1 MIAKVATDIVTL
13 RMSIGAVLP
22 IEDHRPL
29 PVATDTDRQR
39 LEEMFA
45 AHHQAVW
52 RTLRRRGLLP
62 EAAADGTQQCFLIAA
77 ERLADIRA
85 GSERAF
91 LLGTALRLA
100 ATALRSS
107 RRWQLEDDMDLR
119 PTTDERADDIA
130 DRRRAVDLMD
140 RVLAR
145 LAPDLLEVFV
155 LFEIE
160 GVSTP
165 EIAKMIEVPIGTVA
179 SRLRRAREAFRAVV
193 ARLERTLRR
202 EGGR

>member
-1 MIAKVATDIVTL
+1 
-13 RMSIGAVLP
+13 
-22 IEDHRPL
+22 
-29 PVATDTDRQR
+29 
-39 LEEMFA
+39 MFA